1 MSVFSISMQLM
12 LRTML
17 CSAWLN
23 SAPVC
28 SFLLHSPLL
37 YYPYSTL
44 LILCSAQSAHNCTH
58 ALNTLQRSSCNRF
71 LQVVHCKH
79 LNSALQSNRHQ
90 CRSHTPQGS
99 IYNADH
105 VSIQLMQLCS
115 AISFLQLASYYY
127 HNHSV
132 CKGKLASLEDALA

>member
-12 LRTML
+12 LCTIL

-79 LNSALQSNRHQ
+79 LNSVLQSNRHQ
-90 CRSHTPQGS
+90 CKSRPHSPRFDLQCRSCLNTTDAALFYSWPATIIIIIVFAKGS
-99 IYNADH
+99 
-105 VSIQLMQLCS
+105 
-115 AISFLQLASYYY
+115 LQ
-127 HNHSV
+127 
-132 CKGKLASLEDALA
+132 ALKMH